1 MCVSVRLVSLAGD
14 RDIGSSLLAR
24 QDGVDWDWS
33 GIGDGGPETG
43 DWDWDWTTGVDV
55 GRRTLCVNN
64 ANDKD

>member
-1 MCVSVRLVSLAGD
+1 MRVSVRLVPLAGD

-43 DWDWDWTTGVDV
+43 DWDWDWDWTGRLEWTWDV
-55 GRRTLCVNN
+55 GLCV
-64 ANDKD
+64 